1 MKPRSLESVKL
12 AFDIGEKPYREY
24 KFTKASGEVV
34 DLNEVD
40 LEEIA
45 KFHRFRKTYGFL
57 AWLKY
62 KIKLK
67 GGSD

>member
-1 MKPRSLESVKL
+1 MKPRSLEDVKL
-12 AFDIGEKPYREY
+12 AFEIGEKPYREY

-34 DLNEVD
+34 DLNESD
-40 LEEIA
+40 LEEVA
-45 KFHRFRKTYGFL
+45 KFYRFSKTYGFL

-67 GGSD
+67 DGS